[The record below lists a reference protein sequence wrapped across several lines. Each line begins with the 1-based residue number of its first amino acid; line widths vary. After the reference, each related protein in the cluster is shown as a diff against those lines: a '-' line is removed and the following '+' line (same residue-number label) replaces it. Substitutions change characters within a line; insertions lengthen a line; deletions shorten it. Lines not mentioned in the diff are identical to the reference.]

1 MDHDD
6 AFGLKHLEDV
16 DEDIVAYET
25 DYPHSDALWPEVPE
39 YLWEQVKHLTE
50 KQIDKVTHANAMR
63 FFRFDPFKHHK
74 REELTVGA
82 LRARAQAK
90 GVDTSPKSS
99 GGARPVEGAVLRP
112 ITSGDLVAMYNKHAE
127 TIAESA

>member
-1 MDHDD
+1 MLWKS
-6 AFGLKHLEDV
+6 AQFL
-16 DEDIVAYET
+16 T
-25 DYPHSDALWPEVPE
+25 DS
-39 YLWEQVKHLTE
+39 
-50 KQIDKVTHANAMR
+50 QIDKITHLNAMR
-63 FFRFDPFKHHK
+63 VYKFPMFDRMPKA
-74 REELTVGA
+74 ELTVGA
-82 LRARAQAK
+82 LRARAKAK